1 MRLCPPLRRFIKETL
16 FSFCYGKRMARGAVQ
31 QSGHDTQV
39 WWTIMDVWCPTRPL
53 GTSGISE
60 TKKIDN
66 LCQNIYNV
74 LICFFTRL
82 RQLMVRELFD
92 PFMVTRHRGAPARA
106 SAGLVHRRRGHP
118 GVPATHPGLC
128 LTIVRY
134 PVLICYR
141 YLPVFTIGR
150 IFFML
155 IFRTSRQGSIAELT
169 ESRPNR
175 CILT

>member
-1 MRLCPPLRRFIKETL
+1 MQLAGESQRWTLDQVTGNKLAQSEKNELYGLCINVTE
-16 FSFCYGKRMARGAVQ
+16 
-31 QSGHDTQV
+31 
-39 WWTIMDVWCPTRPL
+39 
-53 GTSGISE
+53 
-60 TKKIDN
+60 
-66 LCQNIYNV
+66 V

-82 RQLMVRELFD
+82 RQLLVREF
-92 PFMVTRHRGAPARA
+92 F
-106 SAGLVHRRRGHP
+106 GLLVVRRRWAATAGQVRTGVWGP
-118 GVPATHPGLC
+118 GLLGVPAKHNGQC